1 MTCYRNV
8 YFVRSGQELYAFTRN
23 QAIEANVNRP
33 DFDNRELVLG
43 GLITDRLPN
52 PE

>member
-1 MTCYRNV
+1 MLSERLFRPIV
-8 YFVRSGQELYAFTRN
+8 PGIYAFTGNR
-23 QAIEANVNRP
+23 AIEANVNRP

-43 GLITDRLPN
+43 GLTTDRLPN